1 MTDQTAVPVTDQAW
15 VEVADGSEFVTI
27 ATQSLGGFLAM
38 VATAQPPIEQDT
50 AAAFYGKAGSPVSYS
65 NLLTTDKVWVRA
77 AVASMTVAVAK
88 SS

>member
-1 MTDQTAVPVTDQAW
+1 MTSQTAVPISNTSW
-15 VEVADGSEFVTI
+15 REVANGSEFVTVS
-27 ATQSLGGFLAM
+27 TQAVTGFFVLLADSE
-38 VATAQPPIEQDT
+38 PPIEQDV